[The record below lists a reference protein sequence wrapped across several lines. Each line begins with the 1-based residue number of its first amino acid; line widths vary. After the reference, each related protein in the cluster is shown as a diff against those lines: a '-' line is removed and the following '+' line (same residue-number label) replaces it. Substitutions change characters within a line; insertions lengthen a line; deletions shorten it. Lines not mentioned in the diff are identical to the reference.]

1 MENAATGSGLDL
13 AAGGQEDSNTMETVR
28 AFIEKIIEDLIG
40 NVDDASID
48 RLYDHP
54 ECKYRTMSLLLLSLP
69 PSLTRH
75 HTCKLFIFL

>member
-13 AAGGQEDSNTMETVR
+13 ATGGQEDSNTMETVR

-54 ECKYRTMSLLLLSLP
+54 ECKYQRYFAS
-69 PSLTRH
+69 
-75 HTCKLFIFL
+75 HTYQLFIFCNFVNGC